1 MSFAHGAVDM
11 TILLSYLAVLF
22 LHLPD
27 RLCQLATFLLQFCLM
42 LIAAA
47 TTIVN

>member
-1 MSFAHGAVDM
+1 MTFTHGAVDM
-11 TILLSYLAVLF
+11 TILSYLAVLF